1 MAPDA
6 CMQTPEPL
14 LPFDSCKRQNLSL
27 DLRTFFQFMLLPD
40 SCFHLNPTFTQIF
53 STSPVLE
60 PESPTDSNST
70 FHLPPSSTMKID
82 LALADTLAQKREL
95 DVLVAS
101 RKGKQRAEFPL
112 FHRTRRWMLANFTVA
127 AVCRPKLLV
136 RCVSI
141 MADHYNR
148 MQRDKRRQA
157 LWGLS

>member
-1 MAPDA
+1 MLA
-6 CMQTPEPL
+6 
-14 LPFDSCKRQNLSL
+14 CKRQSLCFLSVHANA
-27 DLRTFFQFMLLPD
+27 RTFRSTFAPSFTSCFTRLLP
-40 SCFHLNPTFTQIF
+40 SPELSSTFTQIF
-53 STSPVLE
+53 YTPPVLE

-70 FHLPPSSTMKID
+70 FRLPPSSTMKID